1 MPVEDEEA
9 TASEAIFL
17 DFFWFS
23 FFNPKKVWNG
33 NPQVF
38 ILIVY
43 FFSRRAASVRSGR
56 RKTTKLKIDVKLPA
70 NVRACVPAVV
80 AAAALLQVARH
91 ADW

>member
-17 DFFWFS
+17 DFFWFP
-23 FFNPKKVWNG
+23 FFKSKKTVER

>member
-1 MPVEDEEA
+1 M
-9 TASEAIFL
+9 
-17 DFFWFS
+17 
-23 FFNPKKVWNG
+23 
-33 NPQVF
+33 F

-70 NVRACVPAVV
+70 NVRACVPAVL

-91 ADW
+91 ADCNAGGGGAARRVLPPPAEHSLLLQSVRVDVEVE